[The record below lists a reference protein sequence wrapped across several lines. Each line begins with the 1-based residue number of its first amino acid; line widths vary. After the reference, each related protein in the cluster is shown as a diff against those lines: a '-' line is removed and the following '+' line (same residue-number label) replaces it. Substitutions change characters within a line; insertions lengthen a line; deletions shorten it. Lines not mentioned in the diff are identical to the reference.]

1 MNQKKKIF
9 LLLSTYVIF
18 LFTPKMSACAKEK
31 EPIEYNDSYIY
42 ESTTPYAYCN
52 GKLIYIVN
60 RAQLLELLKDDKTG
74 IFIIDDRLIGNSD
87 MAIYESYRILNRN
100 EMKDIINIML
110 HYETEYPSNWNRT
123 ATSMKNEWDIH
134 NICYYCNIDRNST
147 KEVDFDNNDETRY
160 DSDLITKILRN

>member
-1 MNQKKKIF
+1 
-9 LLLSTYVIF
+9 
-18 LFTPKMSACAKEK
+18 MSACAKEK

-87 MAIYESYRILNRN
+87 MAIYESYRVLNRN
-100 EMKDIINIML
+100 EMKDIINI
-110 HYETEYPSNWNRT
+110 
-123 ATSMKNEWDIH
+123 A
-134 NICYYCNIDRNST
+134 
-147 KEVDFDNNDETRY
+147 
-160 DSDLITKILRN
+160 